1 MHISVS
7 DAEKHGTSIASAY
20 IDFRVATTL
29 DDRPQQQHNT
39 PQTPPRPLEP
49 DFLVRRRYRDFVWLR
64 DQLCLG
70 YPAAIVPPL
79 PPVDSPLKDDRF
91 SARFIAQRRAGLE
104 LFLRRVARHG
114 ALSRSKELRTFL
126 EAKVWEL
133 TTVKNASTSTSS
145 ISLRQAH
152 VMICEPNP
160 KKASHQ

>member
-1 MHISVS
+1 MH
-7 DAEKHGTSIASAY
+7 G
-20 IDFRVATTL
+20 IDFGTE
-29 DDRPQQQHNT
+29 QQQRIDEIEEIGQHTNT
-39 PQTPPRPLEP
+39 TTPEP

-64 DQLCLG
+64 NQLCLG

-145 ISLRQAH
+145 RAIDVKTSR
-152 VMICEPNP
+152 
-160 KKASHQ
+160 